1 MKFLRAVESVCFK
14 YYAYLLAVGI
24 IKSIA
29 SQFIFQDERSNYIFV
44 LLFIVDRLF

>member
-14 YYAYLLAVGI
+14 YYTYLLAVGI
-24 IKSIA
+24 IKSIT

-44 LLFIVDRLF
+44 PLFIVNRLF